1 MRRATAASKFG
12 WLAACLVAA
21 AAAAHA
27 DPLKRTEETWMAVSD
42 QALDSQRGGFDLGS
56 GLLVTFGITRAVYI
70 NGELAT
76 QTTLNFGQLD
86 KITAGQAAE
95 LNRQLTTLNL
105 VQNGPGNTVEG
116 PLTSAGGVGGTVIQN
131 TLSNQRIANQTVI
144 NVQTN
149 GMSLLKDL
157 NTAATINE
165 GIARAVGGR

>member
-1 MRRATAASKFG
+1 MARRAAAISRTG
-12 WLAACLVAA
+12 LLIAGLLACAA
-21 AAAAHA
+21 AAQA

-42 QALDSQRGGFDLGS
+42 QELDSQRGGFDLGS
-56 GLLVTFGITRAVYI
+56 GLLVSFGITRAVFI

-95 LNRQLTTLNL
+95 LGRQLSTLNL
-105 VQNGPGNTVEG
+105 VQNGPGNTVEAPISG
-116 PLTSAGGVGGTVIQN
+116 MGGTVIQN
-131 TLSNQRIANQTVI
+131 TLNDQRIANHTVI

-149 GMSLLKDL
+149 GMSMLKEL

>member
-1 MRRATAASKFG
+1 MRRAFAALRVF
-12 WLAACLVAA
+12 LLLLACLLSGAA
-21 AAAAHA
+21 VLRA
-27 DPLKRTEETWMAVSD
+27 DPLKRTEQTWMAVSD
-42 QALDSQRGGFDLGS
+42 DTLDSQRGGFDLGS

-86 KITAGQAAE
+86 KMTAGQAAE
-95 LNRQLTTLNL
+95 LNRQLTSLNL

-116 PLTSAGGVGGTVIQN
+116 SLGGVGGGTVIQN
-131 TLSNQRIANQTVI
+131 TLNNQRIANQTVI
-144 NVQTN
+144 NVQSN

-157 NTAATINE
+157 NTAATLNE